1 MPDPHCSESGSFKDV
16 TWTLCF
22 FQSFVPVLSLK
33 SMPIVMISES
43 LLLRDGLKPG
53 VILRDRVLCGFCLK
67 VGARTK
73 TFLVATS
80 VRGKQFRCT
89 LGRWPLLS
97 VEEARDR
104 AMVLLRDCRRGV
116 VPERPEKVFKSL
128 PTLAEV
134 LPDYCAAKKLKESSC
149 KRYDSFF
156 RTHFAEWLKR
166 PVDDLRQRSF
176 AEHCHQFAQT
186 KGAALV
192 ELGRG
197 VMGAIIKYVNA
208 VHGLDLTTP
217 FTKLAAAGL
226 MPERAKPRPRTL
238 EISDL
243 PTWKCAVDTLPE
255 PQRDCLMLLLY
266 TGLRRNECG
275 GLTREQVDFEKGLLT
290 IPMTKNG
297 KPHSLPITP
306 LMDAILRRR
315 CNGLAVSQKLFKGVS
330 VEHLAEMAMRAGA
343 PKFMLH
349 DLRKLHASAGNAQG
363 VSEPAL
369 RALLNHTPPKRDTL
383 NRHYIETPMP
393 TMQQALEIIQ
403 SYLSAQCSLF
413 G

>member
-1 MPDPHCSESGSFKDV
+1 MDALF
-16 TWTLCF
+16 L
-22 FQSFVPVLSLK
+22 QSFVPVLSLK

-43 LLLRDGLKPG
+43 LLVRDGLRPG
-53 VILRDRVLCGFCLK
+53 VILRDRVLCGFCVK

-73 TFLVATS
+73 TFQVATS

-89 LGRWPLLS
+89 LGRWPLIS

-104 AMVLLRDCRRGV
+104 AMALLRECRRGV
-116 VPERPEKVFKSL
+116 LPERPEKAFKAL
-128 PTLAEV
+128 PTLAEL
-134 LPDYCAAKKLKESSC
+134 LPAYCDAKKLKEASR

-156 RTHFAEWLKR
+156 RTHFAEWLHR
-166 PVDDLRQRSF
+166 PVDDLRHPSF

-192 ELGRG
+192 EFGRG
-197 VMGAIIKYVNA
+197 VIGALIKYTNA
-208 VHGLDLTTP
+208 VHGLELATP

-238 EISDL
+238 EVSDL
-243 PTWKCAVDTLPE
+243 PAWKSAVDTLPE

-266 TGLRRNECG
+266 TGLRRSECA
-275 GLTREQVDFEKGLLT
+275 GLTREQVDFEKGLIT

-297 KPHSLPITP
+297 KPHRLPITP

-315 CNGLAVSQKLFKGVS
+315 CKGLAAPQTLFKGVS
-330 VEHLAEMAMRAGA
+330 VEHLAEMAIRAGA

-349 DLRKLHASAGNAQG
+349 DLRKLHASVGKAQG
-363 VSEPAL
+363 IPDSVL
-369 RALLNHTPPKRDTL
+369 RRILNHTPPRSDTL
-383 NRHYIETPMP
+383 NRHYVAVELTAVSAELVKI
-393 TMQQALEIIQ
+393 QAAVQ
-403 SYLSAQCSLF
+403 SAS
-413 G
+413 

>member
-1 MPDPHCSESGSFKDV
+1 
-16 TWTLCF
+16 
-22 FQSFVPVLSLK
+22 
-33 SMPIVMISES
+33 MPIVMISES
-43 LLLRDGLKPG
+43 LLGRSGMKRG
-53 VILRDRVLCGFCLK
+53 VILRDRVLCGFCVR

-73 TFLVATS
+73 TFQVATS

-89 LGRWPLLS
+89 LGRWPLIS
-97 VEEARDR
+97 VEEARER
-104 AMVLLRDCRRGV
+104 AMALLRDCRRGV
-116 VPERPEKVFKSL
+116 MPERPEKAFKAL

-134 LPDYCAAKKLKESSC
+134 LPAYCEAKKLKEASR

-156 RTHFAEWLKR
+156 RTHFAEWLHR
-166 PVDDLRQRSF
+166 PVDDLRHRSF
-176 AEHCHQFAQT
+176 AEDCHHFAQT

-197 VMGAIIKYVNA
+197 VIGALIKYLNA
-208 VHGLDLTTP
+208 VHGLDLATP

-243 PTWKCAVDTLPE
+243 PAWKRAVDTLPE

-266 TGLRRNECG
+266 TGLRRSECA
-275 GLTREQVDFEKGLLT
+275 GLTRDQVDFKKGLIT

-297 KPHSLPITP
+297 KPHTLPITP
-306 LMDAILRRR
+306 LMETILRRR
-315 CNGLAVSQKLFKGVS
+315 CEGLAAPQKLFYGVS

-349 DLRKLHASAGNAQG
+349 DLRKLHASIGKAQDIPDS
-363 VSEPAL
+363 VL
-369 RALLNHTPPKRDTL
+369 RRILNHTPPKSDTL
-383 NRHYIETPMP
+383 NRHYVAVELTEVSVE
-393 TMQQALEIIQ
+393 LVRIQ
-403 SYLSAQCSLF
+403 TAVQSAN
-413 G
+413 

>member
-1 MPDPHCSESGSFKDV
+1 
-16 TWTLCF
+16 
-22 FQSFVPVLSLK
+22 
-33 SMPIVMISES
+33 MPIVMISES
-43 LLLRDGLKPG
+43 LLVRDGLRPG

-73 TFLVATS
+73 TFQVATS

-89 LGRWPLLS
+89 LGRWPLIS

-104 AMVLLRDCRRGV
+104 AMALLRECRRGA
-116 VPERPEKVFKSL
+116 VPERPEKALKAL

-134 LPDYCAAKKLKESSC
+134 LPAYCDAKKLKEASR
-149 KRYDSFF
+149 KRYESFF
-156 RTHFAEWLKR
+156 RTHFGEWLHR

-176 AEHCHQFAQT
+176 AEHCHQFAQS

-197 VMGAIIKYVNA
+197 VMGAVLKYVNA
-208 VHGLDLTTP
+208 VHGLELATP

-226 MPERAKPRPRTL
+226 LPERAKPRPRTL
-238 EISDL
+238 EVCDL
-243 PTWKCAVDTLPE
+243 PAWKRAVDTLPE
-255 PQRDCLMLLLY
+255 PQWDCLMLLLY
-266 TGLRRNECG
+266 TGMRRSECA
-275 GLTREQVDFEKGLLT
+275 GLTRDQIDLDKGLIT

-306 LMDAILRRR
+306 LMHQILHRR
-315 CNGLAVSQKLFKGVS
+315 CEGLSASDKLFKAVS

-349 DLRKLHASAGNAQG
+349 DLRKLHPSIGKAEDIPDS
-363 VSEPAL
+363 VL
-369 RALLNHTPPKRDTL
+369 RRILNHTPPKSDTL
-383 NRHYIETPMP
+383 HRHYVAIEL
-393 TMQQALEIIQ
+393 AEVSAELVKIQ
-403 SYLSAQCSLF
+403 TAVQSAN
-413 G
+413 

>member
-1 MPDPHCSESGSFKDV
+1 
-16 TWTLCF
+16 
-22 FQSFVPVLSLK
+22 
-33 SMPIVMISES
+33 MISES
-43 LLLRDGLKPG
+43 LMARGGLRPG
-53 VILRDRVLCGFCLK
+53 TILRDRVLCGLCVR

-89 LGRWPLLS
+89 LGRWPLVS

-104 AMVLLRDCRRGV
+104 AMALLRDCRRGV
-116 VPERPEKVFKSL
+116 VPERPAKAFKSL

-134 LPDYCAAKKLKESSC
+134 LPAYCAAKKLKESSC

-156 RTHFAEWLKR
+156 RTHFAEWLQR

-197 VMGAIIKYVNA
+197 VMGSVIKYVNA

-238 EISDL
+238 EVSDL
-243 PTWKCAVDTLPE
+243 PLWRRAIDTLPE

-275 GLTREQVDFEKGLLT
+275 GLTRDRIDFEKGLIT

-297 KPHSLPITP
+297 KPHSLPMTP
-306 LMDAILRRR
+306 LMHSILSRR
-315 CNGLAVSQKLFKGVS
+315 CEGLTGSQLLFKGVS
-330 VEHLAEMAMRAGA
+330 AEHLAEMAMRAGS

-349 DLRKLHASAGNAQG
+349 DLRKLHASIGRAQDTPDS
-363 VSEPAL
+363 VL
-369 RALLNHTPPKRDTL
+369 RRILNHTPPKTDTL
-383 NRHYIETPMP
+383 NRHYVAIELTEVS
-393 TMQQALEIIQ
+393 TELIKIQ
-403 SYLSAQCSLF
+403 SAMQSAIQ
-413 G
+413 GAP

>member
-1 MPDPHCSESGSFKDV
+1 MK
-16 TWTLCF
+16 
-22 FQSFVPVLSLK
+22 
-33 SMPIVMISES
+33 
-43 LLLRDGLKPG
+43 RG
-53 VILRDRVLCGFCLK
+53 VILRDRVLSGFCVR
-67 VGARTK
+67 VGARTQ

-89 LGRWPLLS
+89 LGRWPLIS

-104 AMVLLRDCRRGV
+104 AMALLRECRRGV
-116 VPERPEKVFKSL
+116 TPERPEKALKAA

-134 LPDYCAAKKLKESSC
+134 LPAYCEAKKLRGSSR

-156 RTHFAEWLKR
+156 RTHFTEWLQR
-166 PVDDLRQRSF
+166 PVDDLRHRSF

-197 VMGAIIKYVNA
+197 VMGAVIKYVNA

-243 PTWKCAVDTLPE
+243 PVWKRAVDTLPE

-266 TGLRRNECG
+266 TGLRRSECA
-275 GLTREQVDFEKGLLT
+275 GLTRDQVDFEKGLIT

-306 LMDAILRRR
+306 LMDSILRRR
-315 CNGLAVSQKLFKGVS
+315 CVGLGAPQKLFNGVS

-349 DLRKLHASAGNAQG
+349 DLRKLH
-363 VSEPAL
+363 VSVGKSQNIPDAVL
-369 RALLNHTPPKRDTL
+369 RRIVNHTPLPTDTL
-383 NRHYIETPMP
+383 NRHYVTIEHK
-393 TMQQALEIIQ
+393 
-403 SYLSAQCSLF
+403 SVLSAMNSLQKF
-413 G
+413 LTKLMLFPAEST

>member
-1 MPDPHCSESGSFKDV
+1 
-16 TWTLCF
+16 
-22 FQSFVPVLSLK
+22 
-33 SMPIVMISES
+33 MPIVMISES

-53 VILRDRVLCGFCLK
+53 MILRDRVLCGFCLK

-80 VRGKQFRCT
+80 VRGKQFRHT

-104 AMVLLRDCRRGV
+104 AMALLRDCRRGV
-116 VPERPEKVFKSL
+116 MPERTEKAFKSH

-156 RTHFAEWLKR
+156 RTHFAEWLQR

-197 VMGAIIKYVNA
+197 VMGAVIKYVNA

-243 PTWKCAVDTLPE
+243 PEWRRAVDTLPE
-255 PQRDCLMLLLY
+255 PQRHCLMLLLY
-266 TGLRRNECG
+266 TGLRRSECA
-275 GLTREQVDFEKGLLT
+275 GLTREQVDFEKGLIN

-306 LMDAILRRR
+306 LMHPILRR
-315 CNGLAVSQKLFKGVS
+315 CCEGLAGSQKLFNGVS
-330 VEHLAEMAMRAGA
+330 VEHLAEMAIRAGA

-349 DLRKLHASAGNAQG
+349 DLRKLHASIAKNIGTDD
-363 VSEPAL
+363 SFI
-369 RALLNHTPPKRDTL
+369 RRILNHSAPKNDVL
-383 NRHYIETPMP
+383 NRNYISISYKDLEKHLYLI
-393 TMQQALEIIQ
+393 QLEIHTIQ
-403 SYLSAQCSLF
+403 
-413 G
+413 

>member
-1 MPDPHCSESGSFKDV
+1 
-16 TWTLCF
+16 
-22 FQSFVPVLSLK
+22 
-33 SMPIVMISES
+33 MISES
-43 LLLRDGLKPG
+43 LLVRDGIKRG
-53 VILRDRVLCGFCLK
+53 VILRDRVLCGFCVK

-73 TFLVATS
+73 TFKVATS

-104 AMVLLRDCRRGV
+104 AMAMLRDCRRGV
-116 VPERPEKVFKSL
+116 MPERPEKAFKTL

-134 LPDYCAAKKLKESSC
+134 LPAYCAAKKLKEASR

-156 RTHFAEWLKR
+156 RTHFAEWLHR
-166 PVDDLRQRSF
+166 PVDDLRDRSF

-197 VMGAIIKYVNA
+197 VMGAVIKYVNA
-208 VHGLDLTTP
+208 VHGLDLATP

-243 PTWKCAVDTLPE
+243 PAWKRAVDTLPE

-266 TGLRRNECG
+266 TGLRRSECA
-275 GLTREQVDFEKGLLT
+275 GLTRDQVDFEKGQIT

-297 KPHSLPITP
+297 KSHSLPITP
-306 LMDAILRRR
+306 LMETILRRR
-315 CNGLAVSQKLFKGVS
+315 CKGIAVPQKLFNGVS

-349 DLRKLHASAGNAQG
+349 DLRKLHASIGKAQG
-363 VSEPAL
+363 IPDSVL
-369 RALLNHTPPKRDTL
+369 RRILNHTPSRSDTL
-383 NRHYIETPMP
+383 NRHYATIELSDVFS
-393 TMQQALEIIQ
+393 ALVKIQ
-403 SYLSAQCSLF
+403 NVVHTF
-413 G
+413 